1 MIQKRFVSL
10 LLCAALALCLLAGC
24 DTAASGSTG
33 SASAPANSSASA
45 SSENIPSTTN
55 EANTSGLRPNF
66 DENSLFSITGTSDA
80 FEPCLGWGPG
90 VSGCSLKSVLA
101 AASLL
106 QWAEQTNLTSR
117 TTDAI
122 EDAFSQWYD
131 ALDSMDQ
138 ESFAEAWPLIKDDAN
153 ALLTDK
159 DSLSGRIED
168 AGLDPADLPG
178 CSEKNWD
185 ALQDVIDRLTPRQRA
200 NFEQHA
206 KEASCSA
213 RCLFL
218 PFCRFRLFS
227 AYTSGCP
234 CRSSP
239 PAPEWLSTRCSGW
252 NP

>member
-66 DENSLFSITGTSDA
+66 DENSLFSITVTSDA

-138 ESFAEAWPLIKDDAN
+138 ESFAEAWTMIEPDALS
-153 ALLTDK
+153 LLSDK
-159 DSLSGRIED
+159 DSMTGRIED
-168 AGLDPADLPG
+168 AGLDAKELPG
-178 CSEKNWD
+178 CSEENWK
-185 ALQDVIDRLTPRQRA
+185 ALADVIDVLVP
-200 NFEQHA
+200 
-206 KEASCSA
+206 ASSE
-213 RCLFL
+213 
-218 PFCRFRLFS
+218 
-227 AYTSGCP
+227 Y
-234 CRSSP
+234 
-239 PAPEWLSTRCSGW
+239 
-252 NP
+252 

>member
-45 SSENIPSTTN
+45 SSENTT
-55 EANTSGLRPNF
+55 
-66 DENSLFSITGTSDA
+66 DA
-80 FEPCLGWGPG
+80 FAPCLGWGPG

-131 ALDSMDQ
+131 ALDSIDQ
-138 ESFAEAWPLIKDDAN
+138 ESFAEAWPLIQDDAN
-153 ALLTDK
+153 ALLTEK
-159 DSLSGRIED
+159 DSLSGRVED

-185 ALQDVIDRLTPRQRA
+185 ALQDVIDRLTP
-200 NFEQHA
+200 
-206 KEASCSA
+206 EAQGES
-213 RCLFL
+213 
-218 PFCRFRLFS
+218 
-227 AYTSGCP
+227 
-234 CRSSP
+234 
-239 PAPEWLSTRCSGW
+239 
-252 NP
+252 